1 MRSRL
6 FEMCRLVL
14 VNGKDY
20 RQKFRGVGLTRAI

>member
-6 FEMCRLVL
+6 FEMCRLVQ

-20 RQKFRGVGLTRAI
+20 RQKFRSATSR